1 MAQGACFSQD
11 LNNIVQF
18 STLHALTL
26 QVRSLVRAGTF
37 LLAALLLQGCG
48 SSWPWRERPA
58 VPVPRKEAKP
68 TAVVTPTTRKTA
80 VTSAQTVSL
89 HSEVPVLLTVPEVK
103 VVRSV
108 VPLAP
113 LPAKQELPVLIAP
126 PARVTPQ
133 LVIVPSAS
141 SGNPPA
147 GSILPPG
154 MFAKQSMQAVVAPS
168 EALPAPVTA
177 LTATES
183 APVVATAVTMAVAV
197 AGPANVSKAR
207 RPQVLLYVSPTTRAY
222 FSALG
227 MDYQNGFA
235 NWESLLRR
243 HDIRFDLV
251 SSLESL
257 KTSSPDVLLLPSAVA
272 LADGEKRS
280 IADFRERGG
289 SVLASWLT
297 GVRGESGQWLG
308 FGFMEQTLNTKVLGN
323 TEATVDDTFV
333 MPHGDNPVLH
343 SLPAGLRVWIDRA
356 PEWSALRLQ
365 GAHSAA
371 EIMDWSRTVKTGN
384 PSSVLAFDERV
395 MASGRASRSVV
406 LGYPERLWSANERGA
421 METIAL
427 DALNWLARQPDAYAA
442 AWPWPFRSA
451 LVVAVD
457 AADKLTEGALRYAKL
472 AEELGGGAT
481 YFVSADQA
489 ESSTSMIKDIQS
501 RRHEIAY
508 LGDRFLAFK
517 DQPADTQSQR
527 LDSMVAAV
535 NAAGIAVGKSPGFR
549 APMESYD
556 AVTEGL
562 LSERG
567 FSYHVGDPGSSQARL
582 PVIAAGKGSAGAL
595 VNLPRTQS
603 GPDDALRRGGDS
615 STALSDYADEFTL
628 AQQMAGLGVIR
639 VPGQSALSEAQW
651 AEVARHVKVNSAS
664 MWTATAGRV
673 AAWWR
678 ERARV
683 RVTLDTEVAP
693 PLLTVLVSGTE
704 PLRQPVTVLV
714 NLPQTTSLLSLVGD
728 ADEAATPK
736 VLAFDKWRHAVILE
750 GLAAGSHHW
759 FLGFDRPPSASK

>member
-1 MAQGACFSQD
+1 M
-11 LNNIVQF
+11 V
-18 STLHALTL
+18 
-26 QVRSLVRAGTF
+26 
-37 LLAALLLQGCG
+37 LQGCG
-48 SSWPWRERPA
+48 SSWPGRERPVA
-58 VPVPRKEAKP
+58 SATGKQLA
-68 TAVVTPTTRKTA
+68 TAPVVTPTTRKTA
-80 VTSAQTVSL
+80 VTSAQTISL

-113 LPAKQELPVLIAP
+113 LQAKQELPAVIVP
-126 PARVTPQ
+126 PARVTPPV
-133 LVIVPSAS
+133 VIVPSAGN
-141 SGNPPA
+141 GNPPA

-154 MFAKQSMQAVVAPS
+154 MFARPIMQAAATSS
-168 EALPAPVTA
+168 EVPPVTA
-177 LTATES
+177 LPVVES
-183 APVVATAVTMAVAV
+183 APVVATAVTMGVAV
-197 AGPANVSKAR
+197 AGPANVAKAR
-207 RPQVLLYVSPTTRAY
+207 RAQVLLYASPTTRAY

-235 NWESLLRR
+235 NWENLLRR
-243 HDIRFDLV
+243 HDIQFELV
-251 SSLESL
+251 SSLDSL
-257 KTSSPDVLLLPSAVA
+257 KTAAPDVLLLPSAVA
-272 LADGEKRS
+272 LTDNEKRS

-323 TEATVDDTFV
+323 TEATADDTFV

-343 SLPAGLRVWIDRA
+343 HLPAGLRVWIDRA
-356 PEWSALRLQ
+356 PEWFALRLK

-384 PSSVLAFDERV
+384 PSSVIAFDERV

-427 DALNWLARQPDAYAA
+427 DALNWLARQPDAYTA

-457 AADKLTEGALRYAKL
+457 AADNLTEGALRYAKL
-472 AEELGGGAT
+472 AEELGGSAS

-489 ESSTSMIKDIQS
+489 ESSAPVLKEIQS
-501 RRHEIAY
+501 RGHEIAY
-508 LGDRFLAFK
+508 LGDRFVGFK
-517 DQPADTQSQR
+517 DQPADTQAQR
-527 LDSMVAAV
+527 LDSMVATV
-535 NAAGIAVGKSPGFR
+535 NAAGIDVGKSPGFR

-562 LSERG
+562 LGERG
-567 FSYHVGDPGSSQARL
+567 FSYLVGDPGSSQARL
-582 PVIAAGKGSAGAL
+582 PVIVAGKESVNGL

-603 GPDDALRRGGDS
+603 GPDDALARGEWTMAVNDF
-615 STALSDYADEFTL
+615 ADEFTL
-628 AQQMAGLGVIR
+628 GQQMAGLGVIR
-639 VPGQSALSEAQW
+639 IPGQSALSDSQW
-651 AEVARHVKVNSAS
+651 AEVARHMKANSPTR
-664 MWTATAGRV
+664 WTASAGRV

-704 PLRQPVTVLV
+704 SLRQPVTVLV
-714 NLPQTTSLLSLVGD
+714 NLPQTTSMLSLVGD
-728 ADEAATPK
+728 ADEAGTPK

-750 GLAAGSHHW
+750 GLAPGSHHW
-759 FLGFDRPPSASK
+759 FLSFDRPQSVSK

>member
-1 MAQGACFSQD
+1 

-18 STLHALTL
+18 LTRYALTL
-26 QVRSLVRAGTF
+26 HVHLLIRTATF
-37 LLAALLLQGCG
+37 LLAAILLQGC
-48 SSWPWRERPA
+48 SASWPWRERPV
-58 VPVPRKEAKP
+58 VPTTGKQPAP
-68 TAVVTPTTRKTA
+68 TPLVTPTTSKTA
-80 VTSAQTVSL
+80 INSAQTVSL

-108 VPLAP
+108 LPLAP
-113 LPAKQELPVLIAP
+113 IQAKQALPPVIVPPSRVAP
-126 PARVTPQ
+126 PVV
-133 LVIVPSAS
+133 LVPSAS

-147 GSILPPG
+147 GAILPPG
-154 MFAKQSMQAVVAPS
+154 MFAKPSMQALAIASLTP
-168 EALPAPVTA
+168 PAPEPAAGSPAVEA
-177 LTATES
+177 
-183 APVVATAVTMAVAV
+183 APVVPTAVMKAVAV

-207 RPQVLLYVSPTTRAY
+207 RPQVLLYASPTTRAH
-222 FSALG
+222 FAALG

-235 NWESLLRR
+235 NWENLLRR
-243 HDIRFDLV
+243 HDVRFELV
-251 SSLESL
+251 SSLDSL
-257 KTSSPDVLLLPSAVA
+257 MTSVPDVLLLPSAVA
-272 LADGEKRS
+272 LTDTEKRS

-308 FGFMEQTLNTKVLGN
+308 FGFMEQTLNTRVLGN
-323 TEATVDDTFV
+323 TEAAADDTFV
-333 MPHGDNPVLH
+333 IPHGDNPVLH
-343 SLPAGLRVWIDRA
+343 NLPAGLRVWIDRA
-356 PEWSALRLQ
+356 PEWFALRLK

-371 EIMDWSRTVKTGN
+371 EIMDWSRSVKTGS

-481 YFVSADQA
+481 YFVSADQV
-489 ESSTSMIKDIQS
+489 ESSAALLKDIQS
-501 RRHEIAY
+501 RGHEIAY
-508 LGDRFLAFK
+508 LGDQFIAFK
-517 DQPADTQSQR
+517 DQPADTQAQR
-527 LDSMVAAV
+527 LDSMVAAM
-535 NAAGIAVGKSPGFR
+535 NATGIELGHDPGFR

-556 AVTEGL
+556 AITEGL
-562 LSERG
+562 LSDRG
-567 FSYHVGDPGSSQARL
+567 FSYLVGDPGSSPARL
-582 PVIAAGKGSAGAL
+582 PAIVAGKNTDNKL

-603 GPDDALRRGGDS
+603 GPDDALTRGDWA
-615 STALSDYADEFTL
+615 TALSDFADEFTL

-639 VPGQSALSEAQW
+639 IPGQSALSEAQW
-651 AEVARHVKVNSAS
+651 VEVAKHMKANSPS
-664 MWTATAGRV
+664 MWTATAGRI

-678 ERARV
+678 ERGRV
-683 RVTLDTEVAP
+683 RVTLDAEVTP
-693 PLLTVLVSGTE
+693 PLLTVVVSGTE
-704 PLRQPVTVLV
+704 PLRQPVSVLV

-728 ADEAATPK
+728 AEETGTPK

-750 GLAAGSHHW
+750 GLAPGTHHW
-759 FLGFDRPPSASK
+759 FLSFDRPQSASK

>member
-1 MAQGACFSQD
+1 M
-11 LNNIVQF
+11 
-18 STLHALTL
+18 
-26 QVRSLVRAGTF
+26 
-37 LLAALLLQGCG
+37 
-48 SSWPWRERPA
+48 
-58 VPVPRKEAKP
+58 
-68 TAVVTPTTRKTA
+68 
-80 VTSAQTVSL
+80 
-89 HSEVPVLLTVPEVK
+89 
-103 VVRSV
+103 VRSV

-113 LPAKQELPVLIAP
+113 LPARQELPVVIAP
-126 PARVTPQ
+126 PARVSPQ

-154 MFAKQSMQAVVAPS
+154 MFAKLGMQAVGAPS
-168 EALPAPVTA
+168 EALPVPVPTAP
-177 LTATES
+177 ATES
-183 APVVATAVTMAVAV
+183 APVVATAVTMGVAV

-207 RPQVLLYVSPTTRAY
+207 RPQVLLYASPTTRAY
-222 FSALG
+222 FAALG
-227 MDYQNGFA
+227 MDYQIGFA
-235 NWESLLRR
+235 NWENLLRR

-251 SSLESL
+251 SSLEIL

-272 LADGEKRS
+272 LTDGEKRS

-323 TEATVDDTFV
+323 TETAVDDTFV

-356 PEWSALRLQ
+356 PEWFTLRLN

-371 EIMDWSRTVKTGN
+371 EIMDWSRTVITGSA
-384 PSSVLAFDERV
+384 SSVLAFDERV

-427 DALNWLARQPDAYAA
+427 DSLNWLARQPDAYAA

-489 ESSTSMIKDIQS
+489 ESSASMLKDIQS
-501 RRHEIAY
+501 RGHEIAY

-527 LDSMVAAV
+527 LDSMVATV
-535 NAAGIAVGKSPGFR
+535 NAAGIEVGKSPGFR

-556 AVTEGL
+556 IVTEGL

-582 PVIAAGKGSAGAL
+582 PVIAAGKASANTL

-603 GPDDALRRGGDS
+603 GPDEALSRGGDS
-615 STALSDYADEFTL
+615 LAALSDFADEFTL

-639 VPGQSALSEAQW
+639 IPGQSALSEAQW
-651 AEVARHVKVNSAS
+651 AEVARHMKANSRS

-678 ERARV
+678 ERERV

-704 PLRQPVTVLV
+704 PLSQPVTVLV
-714 NLPQTTSLLSLVGD
+714 NLPQTTSVLSLIGD
-728 ADEAATPK
+728 AEETGTPK
-736 VLAFDKWRHAVILE
+736 VVAFDKWRHAVILE
-750 GLAAGSHHW
+750 GLAPGSHHW
-759 FLGFDRPPSASK
+759 FLGFDRPQSASK